1 MHMSCGGSDVC
12 SSNLWAIVGESG
24 SGKSVLAQSVLGILP
39 ASGRITA
46 GRILLDAAG
55 LPGGPVDL
63 AALGPASKAYQ
74 TIRGGHVSIIF
85 QEPMTSLSPLH
96 TVGNQIVEAVR
107 LHRPV
112 SAAEAV
118 EISREMLGLVGFPEP
133 GRALDR
139 KSTRLNSCH

>member
-74 TIRGGHVSIIF
+74 TIRGGRVSIIF
-85 QEPMTSLSPLH
+85 QEPMTRSDEHTSELQSLMRISYAVFCLKKNTLH
-96 TVGNQIVEAVR
+96 TVITA
-107 LHRPV
+107 
-112 SAAEAV
+112 SS
-118 EISREMLGLVGFPEP
+118 ITILVY
-133 GRALDR
+133 L
-139 KSTRLNSCH
+139 S